1 MKAVKTIFSI
11 SLKARFGNLNLD
23 LGYKGSKRVLGV
35 FGVSGAGKTTFLECL
50 AGLRKVMSGQITV
63 AGEIWLDTE
72 TSCFV
77 PTEKRH
83 MGYVPQDHL
92 LFPHKNVRG
101 NLEAGKARAVQG
113 GQDFQSVLKK
123 VVAVLELEPLL
134 DRSIDQLSGGER
146 QRVSLGRALCSGPKL
161 LLLDEPLASLD
172 LPLRRKILPFLI
184 RIKEAFELPM
194 VVVSH
199 NPTELQVLC
208 DEVLILENGRN
219 VMTGSPN
226 ELFTSDSL
234 FNMAKEHGFE
244 NVFSG
249 TIIEKSDQVDRLSLS
264 GKDGDMSIQIPAT
277 DAFVGDRVLAS
288 IGSDNVLIGLE
299 QPRGLSARNCLSATI
314 SRVENAGTR
323 WLVHAVVVDAVPE
336 FVVEVT
342 CDAIEAL
349 QLESGA
355 RIYLVFKASSVS
367 TLTG

>member
-1 MKAVKTIFSI
+1 MNEVETIFNI
-11 SLKARFGNLNLD
+11 SLKARFGDLKLD
-23 LGYKGSKRVLGV
+23 LEYKGSKHVLGV

-50 AGLRKVMSGQITV
+50 AGLRKVMSGQIAV

-72 TSCFV
+72 TNCFV
-77 PTEKRH
+77 RTEKRYV
-83 MGYVPQDHL
+83 GYVPQDHL

-101 NLEAGKARAVQG
+101 NLEAGKARAVESG
-113 GQDFQSVLKK
+113 PDFQSVLKK

-184 RIKEAFELPM
+184 RTKEAFELPM

-219 VMTGSPN
+219 VMVGSPN

-234 FNMAKEHGFE
+234 FEVAKQHGFE

-249 TIIEKSDQVDRLSLS
+249 AIIEKSDQVDRLSLS
-264 GKDGDMSIQIPAT
+264 GKDGEISIQIPAT
-277 DAFVGDRVLAS
+277 DALVGDRVLAS

-314 SRVENAGTR
+314 SRIENAGTR
-323 WLVHAVVVDAVPE
+323 WLVHSVVADAVSD

-342 CDAIEAL
+342 SDAIEAL

-355 RIYLVFKASSVS
+355 RIYLVFKTSSVS

>member
-1 MKAVKTIFSI
+1 MNTVETIFDI
-11 SLKARFGNLNLD
+11 SLKARFGSLKLD
-23 LGYKGSKRVLGV
+23 IEYKGSKHVLGV
-35 FGVSGAGKTTFLECL
+35 FGISGAGKTTVLECL
-50 AGLRKVMSGQITV
+50 VGLRKVMSGQVTV
-63 AGEIWLDTE
+63 AGDVWLDTE
-72 TSCFV
+72 NNCFIR
-77 PTEKRH
+77 TEKRH
-83 MGYVPQDHL
+83 VGYVPQDHL
-92 LFPHKNVRG
+92 LFPHKTVRG
-101 NLEAGKARAVQG
+101 NLEAGKARAIESG
-113 GQDFQSVLKK
+113 RDFQNVFKR

-146 QRVSLGRALCSGPKL
+146 QRVSLGRALCSGPKM

-184 RIKEAFELPM
+184 RVKEAFELPM

-234 FNMAKEHGFE
+234 FDVAKQHGFE

-249 TIIEKSDQVDRLSLS
+249 IIIEKSDQVDRLSLS

-277 DAFVGDRVLAS
+277 DVLVGDLVLAS
-288 IGSDNVLIGLE
+288 IGSDNILIGLE
-299 QPRGLSARNCLSATI
+299 QPWGLSARNCLSATI
-314 SRVENAGTR
+314 SRIEKAGTR
-323 WLVHAVVVDAVPE
+323 WLVHAVVADAVSD

-342 CDAIEAL
+342 GDAIRAL
-349 QLESGA
+349 HLESGA
-355 RIYLVFKASSVS
+355 SIYLVFKTSSVS

>member
-1 MKAVKTIFSI
+1 MKGVKTIFNI
-11 SLKARFGNLNLD
+11 SLKARFGSLKLD

-161 LLLDEPLASLD
+161 LLWDEPLASLD

-184 RIKEAFELPM
+184 RIKEAFELPI

-199 NPTELQVLC
+199 NPMELQVLC

-234 FNMAKEHGFE
+234 FNVAKEHGFE

-264 GKDGDMSIQIPAT
+264 GKDGDMCIQIPAT
-277 DAFVGDRVLAS
+277 DALLGDRVLAS
-288 IGSDNVLIGLE
+288 IGFEKVLIGLE
-299 QPRGLSARNCLSATI
+299 QPRGLSARNCLLATI
-314 SRVENAGTR
+314 SRFENAGTR

-342 CDAIEAL
+342 YDAIEAL
-349 QLESGA
+349 HLESGA
-355 RIYLVFKASSVS
+355 RIYLVFKTSSVS
-367 TLTG
+367 TFTG

>member
-1 MKAVKTIFSI
+1 MKGVKTIFNI
-11 SLKARFGNLNLD
+11 SLKARFGSLKLD
-23 LGYKGSKRVLGV
+23 FGYKGSKRVLGV

-63 AGEIWLDTE
+63 AGEIWLDTD

-77 PTEKRH
+77 STEKRH
-83 MGYVPQDHL
+83 IGYVPQDHL
-92 LFPHKNVRG
+92 LFPHKNVLG
-101 NLEAGKARAVQG
+101 NLEAGNARAVQG
-113 GQDFQSVLKK
+113 GQDFQSILKI

-161 LLLDEPLASLD
+161 LLLDEPLSSLD
-172 LPLRRKILPFLI
+172 LLLRRKILLFLI
-184 RIKEAFELPM
+184 RIKEAFELPI

-234 FNMAKEHGFE
+234 FDVAKEYGYE

-249 TIIEKSDQVDRLSLS
+249 TIIEKSDQVDGLSLS
-264 GKDGDMSIQIPAT
+264 GKDGDLCIQIPAT
-277 DAFVGDRVLAS
+277 DALLGERVLAS
-288 IGSDNVLIGLE
+288 IGFENVLIGLD

-314 SRVENAGTR
+314 SRVENTGTR

-342 CDAIEAL
+342 YDAIEAL

-355 RIYLVFKASSVS
+355 RIYLVFKTSSVS
-367 TLTG
+367 ILTG

>member
-1 MKAVKTIFSI
+1 MNEVETIFNI
-11 SLKARFGNLNLD
+11 SLKARFGDLKLD
-23 LGYKGSKRVLGV
+23 LEYKGSKHVLGV

-50 AGLRKVMSGQITV
+50 AGLRKVMSGQIAV

-72 TSCFV
+72 TNCFV
-77 PTEKRH
+77 RTEKRYV
-83 MGYVPQDHL
+83 GYVPQDHL

-101 NLEAGKARAVQG
+101 NLEAGKARAVESG
-113 GQDFQSVLKK
+113 PDFQSVLKK

-184 RIKEAFELPM
+184 RTKEAFELPM

-219 VMTGSPN
+219 VMVGSPN

-234 FNMAKEHGFE
+234 FEVAKQHGFE

-249 TIIEKSDQVDRLSLS
+249 AIIEKSDQVDRLSLS
-264 GKDGDMSIQIPAT
+264 GKDGEISIQIPAT
-277 DAFVGDRVLAS
+277 DALVGDRVLAS

-314 SRVENAGTR
+314 SRIENAGTR
-323 WLVHAVVVDAVPE
+323 WRVHSVVADAVSD

-342 CDAIEAL
+342 SDAIEAL

-355 RIYLVFKASSVS
+355 RIYLVFKTSSVS